1 MRKSYATLTSMMAT
15 SRSVTRWLP
24 VCAKPCAAIAIFFLM
39 IFLLLRTKL
48 EVEEKEEEQRKLEAA
63 RVAEVTE
70 FSCSG
75 RGGQS
80 KIFERNNCW

>member
-24 VCAKPCAAIAIFFLM
+24 VCAKPCAAISIFFLM

-48 EVEEKEEEQRKLEAA
+48 EVEEKEEEQRKLEDAG
-63 RVAEVTE
+63 VAEVTG

-75 RGGQS
+75 SRGG
-80 KIFERNNCW
+80 R